1 MRVEIQVKSSYLSL
15 GKKEQGTTEIDC
27 QALFN
32 DYWSSTAH
40 EFPVRSQ
47 LESPEEL
54 RANSGQR
61 VATTAAT
68 PNPLCGC
75 QSDRPNILERPKL
88 A

>member
-47 LESPEEL
+47 LESPTVLSSLTEK
-54 RANSGQR
+54 AQR
-61 VATTAAT
+61 TLLLGSIAALW
-68 PNPLCGC
+68 NYISL
-75 QSDRPNILERPKL
+75 QKL
-88 A
+88 PFVF

>member
-1 MRVEIQVKSSYLSL
+1 MRVEIQVKSNYLSL

-47 LESPEEL
+47 LESPAVLSSLTEK
-54 RANSGQR
+54 AQR
-61 VATTAAT
+61 TLLLGSIVALW
-68 PNPLCGC
+68 NYISL
-75 QSDRPNILERPKL
+75 QKL
-88 A
+88 PFVFR